1 MENYEIEMMDYPLGG
16 AYRIVYSATNQTVAV
31 KMIPLLYEIV
41 RPNIVR
47 LQGSFFHDGKLCLVF
62 EFFGSSMREF
72 LEAGSQKF
80 KDPGTLKEHMWQIL
94 SGTSYCHSL
103 GILHRDLKPE
113 NMLISGEK
121 LKLNDF
127 GSAQGFIQSNTKLS
141 SQVTTIEYRAPEMLL
156 GAPSVVDKMLV
167 FDPHA
172 RITAEA
178 ALAHPYFTKQM
189 KEEI

>member
-1 MENYEIEMMDYPLGG
+1 
-16 AYRIVYSATNQTVAV
+16 
-31 KMIPLLYEIV
+31 
-41 RPNIVR
+41 
-47 LQGSFFHDGKLCLVF
+47 
-62 EFFGSSMREF
+62 
-72 LEAGSQKF
+72 
-80 KDPGTLKEHMWQIL
+80 MWQIL

-141 SQVTTIEYRAPEMLL
+141 SQDLAEVVSQLNDDGIDLL
-156 GAPSVVDKMLV
+156 GVKYQKMLV

-178 ALAHPYFTKQM
+178 TLAHPYFTKQV

>member
-1 MENYEIEMMDYPLGG
+1 
-16 AYRIVYSATNQTVAV
+16 
-31 KMIPLLYEIV
+31 MIPLLQAEITKRLAGEIYLLYEIV
-41 RPNIVR
+41 HPNIVR

-62 EFFGSSMREF
+62 EFFGSSMRVFGGRIAEIQR
-72 LEAGSQKF
+72 SR
-80 KDPGTLKEHMWQIL
+80 DSKEHMRQIL

-141 SQVTTIEYRAPEMLL
+141 PQ
-156 GAPSVVDKMLV
+156 KMLV

-178 ALAHPYFTKQM
+178 ALAHPYFTKQV